1 MYPTIGSKFKMYG
14 TSTEA
19 NRVRYRKDGRVVEV
33 RGIVAPASDIDG
45 STDMHTIFTLPVG
58 YRPSSLIYIV
68 CQGSGACT
76 WLLRV
81 NTSGTVDFSR
91 YRNGDGFTTADTDT
105 WLPFQATFLTD

>member
-1 MYPTIGSKFKMYG
+1 MYG

-19 NRVRYRKDGRVVEV
+19 NQVRYRKDGRMVEV
-33 RGIVAPASDIDG
+33 RGIVTPTSAITGD
-45 STDMHTIFTLPVG
+45 TDMHTIFTLPAG
-58 YRPSSLIYIV
+58 YRPSSLIYVV

-91 YRNGDGFTTADTDT
+91 YRNGEGFTTAAADT
-105 WLPFQATFLTD
+105 WLPFQATFFADQ